1 MFFGVDIGGTKMQ
14 FAAGVGEEV
23 FVLNKVPTPS
33 SYGELLQLVVDHC
46 LEAEKRFE
54 YAGKVVEVGVGIP
67 GTFTDDRV
75 VWVPNIP
82 CLEGQDLAEDLR
94 TRLGA
99 GVYLGN
105 DAQLALAGE
114 VWKGAGRAYSNAIL
128 MSIGTGIGGAI
139 MIGGRIVKGRRGA
152 AGALGWLNLDASVPG
167 DKNHGYLESHASG
180 TEIASVGETHDPP
193 LSTFDIVAKARE
205 GDAICRRTMDRV
217 GHLIGA
223 GLASVASVLDTE
235 IIILSGGLSEAID
248 TFKKSMMDRFI
259 EYAAPGVEQVPIV
272 KSELGNLSGAFGAVR
287 LAAIRG
293 DMWIG

>member
-1 MFFGVDIGGTKMQ
+1 MFLGIDVGGTKMQ
-14 FAAGVGEEV
+14 FAVGVGEDV

-33 SYGELLQLVVDHC
+33 RYAELLQVVEEHC
-46 LEAEKRFE
+46 SEAEKRFE
-54 YAGKVVEVGVGIP
+54 YAGKIVEMGIGIP
-67 GTFTDDRV
+67 GTFTKERV

-82 CLEGQDLAEDLR
+82 CLEGQDLAGDLR

-114 VWKGAGRAYSNAIL
+114 VWKGAGRENSNAIL

-139 MIGGRIVKGRRGA
+139 MIGDRIVKGRRGA

-167 DKNHGYLESHASG
+167 DKNHGYLENYASG
-180 TEIASVGETHDPP
+180 TGIAGVGETHVPP
-193 LSTFDIVAKARE
+193 LSTYEIVAKAKE
-205 GDAICRRTMDRV
+205 GDSFCRKTMDRA

-235 IIILSGGLSEAID
+235 IIILSGGLSEAIE
-248 TFKKSMMDRFI
+248 TFKKPMLDSFI

-272 KSELGNLSGAFGAVR
+272 KSELGNLSGAYGAVR
-287 LAAIRG
+287 LAMVRG